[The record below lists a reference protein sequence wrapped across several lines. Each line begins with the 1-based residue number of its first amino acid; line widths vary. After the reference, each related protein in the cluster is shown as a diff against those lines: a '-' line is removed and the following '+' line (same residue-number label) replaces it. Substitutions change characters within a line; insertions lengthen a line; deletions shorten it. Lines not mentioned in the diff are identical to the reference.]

1 MDKRF
6 TVNKEELT
14 KHLVDHITKDTVIVC
29 VGTRKVW
36 WDRLAPMIGTILK
49 ENNFPLEVIGTM
61 KDNVHAINLEEKITN
76 IDKSKKIIAI
86 DSAVGKKSG
95 VGEIKVGNVP
105 LTPGAGVDK
114 DLGTIGDCSILGTT
128 IEKNRA
134 VFWNYHEFGT
144 KEEEVM
150 IKDMA
155 FIIADALMEA
165 CKKFY

>member
-1 MDKRF
+1 MSKRV

-14 KHLVDHITKDTVIVC
+14 KHLVEYITKDTIVVC
-29 VGTRKVW
+29 VGTRKIF
-36 WDRLAPMIGTILK
+36 WDRLSPMVGTILK

-61 KDNVHAINLEEKITN
+61 KDNVHAINLEEKINT

-86 DSAVGKKSG
+86 DSAVGEKRD
-95 VGEIKVGNVP
+95 VGTIKVGSVP

-114 DLGTIGDCSILGTT
+114 DLGAIGEYSIIGVT
-128 IEKNRA
+128 IEKSRTT
-134 VFWNYHEFGT
+134 FWNYHEFGT
-144 KEEEVM
+144 KEEEIM

-155 FIIADALMEA
+155 FDIADALIEA

>member
-14 KHLVDHITKDTVIVC
+14 KYLVKHITKDTIVVC
-29 VGTRKVW
+29 VGTKKVW
-36 WDRLAPMIGTILK
+36 WDKLAPMVGTLLK
-49 ENNFPLEVIGTM
+49 NNNFPLEVVGTM
-61 KDNVHAINLEEKITN
+61 KDNIHAINLEERVDSIEKGRN
-76 IDKSKKIIAI
+76 IIAI

-128 IEKNRA
+128 IEKSRA
-134 VFWNYHEFGT
+134 NFWNYYEFGT
-144 KEEEVM
+144 KEEESMV
-150 IKDMA
+150 KDMA
-155 FIIADALMEA
+155 FTIVDALMEA
-165 CKKFY
+165 CKNIS